1 MLQARAQPL
10 APGEWRA
17 MLRGAVPIQGAAA
30 GEGPGGRRDGEAAER
45 RPVVLDVRN
54 AYEWDAGHFLGAE
67 RPREARAALSS
78 KACVVAAGSELKN
91 CALDAGHL

>member
-17 MLRGAVPIQGAAA
+17 MLRDAVPIQGAAA
-30 GEGPGGRRDGEAAER
+30 GEDPGGRRDGEAAER

-78 KACVVAAGSELKN
+78 RACVVAAGSEL
-91 CALDAGHL
+91 